1 MSHPRSDHGRVNATE
16 AAEALG
22 QPRSA
27 DFTGAK
33 PGHAVRMLAS
43 ATVPAIQVRDV
54 PPDLH
59 RRLRQRAAA
68 ERVTLS
74 TYVLRLLE
82 RDVGRPSTREWLSG
96 LADREPVRGA
106 DVTGVLDESRGGRDS
121 RARRVLRH

>member
-1 MSHPRSDHGRVNATE
+1 
-16 AAEALG
+16 
-22 QPRSA
+22 
-27 DFTGAK
+27 
-33 PGHAVRMLAS
+33 MLAS
-43 ATVPAIQVRDV
+43 APVPAIQVRDV

-59 RRLRQRAAA
+59 DRLRRRAAE

-82 RDVGRPSTREWLSG
+82 REAGRQSTRDWLDG

-106 DVTGVLDESRGGRDS
+106 DVTGALDESRGVRDS

>member
-1 MSHPRSDHGRVNATE
+1 MSASGPGPNAGPDVIRT
-16 AAEALG
+16 
-22 QPRSA
+22 
-27 DFTGAK
+27 K
-33 PGHAVRMLAS
+33 PGHAERMLAS
-43 ATVPAIQVRDV
+43 APVPAIQVRDV

-82 RDVGRPSTREWLSG
+82 RDASRPSTREWLAT
-96 LADREPVRGA
+96 LAERESVREV
-106 DVTGVLDESRGGRDS
+106 DVTGALDGSRADRDS